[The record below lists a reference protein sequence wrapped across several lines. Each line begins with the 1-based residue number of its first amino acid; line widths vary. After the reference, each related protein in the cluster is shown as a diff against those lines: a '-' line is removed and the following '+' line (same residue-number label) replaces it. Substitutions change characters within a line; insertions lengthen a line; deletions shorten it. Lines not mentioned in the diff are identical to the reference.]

1 MSVEEETPS
10 GEKTNDEKTNDKAKN
25 EELKDSPA
33 DEEQKK
39 DDTKEE
45 SKSDV
50 EGESK
55 DDVKKESKDDV
66 KKESKDDVKKE
77 SKDDAKAESKGDA
90 KAESKDDE
98 KSEGKDD
105 AKAAAGGEDVMNM
118 LMSYLQKNKD
128 DPKIMQTVLSMMGGQ
143 GKDGAAGLSQLK
155 LPSSGA
161 NEKEAGEDKKPSD
174 KSISDK
180 GTSDKDSATNGKK
193 KDEDAT
199 QTNGEKKTEEKETG
213 NKGLNLFGT
222 KSEKNIFPSFS
233 FSSGLNNTGNDTK
246 EKSSGG
252 GGSIFGDGKKNF
264 FAQFGEDKGRN
275 GSGSTNKFGF
285 SGFSGFG
292 NATFG
297 NTTFG
302 GTTFGSTPFGSTPFG
317 SGKKNEDG
325 AASTKGETTQGIFT
339 KGTGSADATT
349 NKEKEQDNEKS
360 DTGVKKK
367 FDTLVEDDDDYII
380 ENAETKEPVEEEAI
394 SMIEN
399 MNIKNDE
406 NAKEKKLSNF
416 DFSKALNSNNNEEV
430 KDVKLYRSRNTWEE
444 LNIDNDL
451 IQILTYLKFFAPSK
465 IQGLAL
471 PYILNSNRN
480 LIAQAQNGSGKTLT
494 FVISMLSKINR
505 NEGTLQAMC
514 ICPTRELAQQNYDV
528 VGKFTK
534 YLTVKVFLAVPLC
547 DRYDKNAG
555 FQIYVGT
562 PGKTLDLLKRRFV
575 DTKNVTIFVLD
586 EADDLIDIKNNM
598 SSQVENIKRFLP
610 KQCQILLF
618 SATYNEEVRSF
629 ADRFAPKASKIS
641 VRQEDLTLK
650 CVKQYYL
657 LTENEEQKY
666 YYLSELYCSM
676 SIAQCVIFV
685 NSKVSAYNLYQ
696 FMTERGHNVTL
707 ICADSVISRFTR
719 NQVQKANVL
728 GMDPKTRDTLM
739 SDFKSG
745 VSKVLICTDLLSRGI
760 DVPTISLVINFDLPY
775 VFHGRISENYG
786 NHFSNK
792 KVNMETYIHRIG
804 RTGRFGTKGMAIN
817 FVNKNQL
824 VHIKQIEQ
832 YYQCVISDL
841 EVDSELMITS
851 PSKGGD

>member
-1 MSVEEETPS
+1 MSIEEETPS
-10 GEKTNDEKTNDKAKN
+10 AEKANDEKTNNEKKNNEKTNDEKTNENSKN
-25 EELKDSPA
+25 EELKDSPVNQ
-33 DEEQKK
+33 EEKKDDTKVESK

-45 SKSDV
+45 SK
-50 EGESK
+50 
-55 DDVKKESKDDV
+55 DDVKTDSKN
-66 KKESKDDVKKE
+66 
-77 SKDDAKAESKGDA
+77 
-90 KAESKDDE
+90 DE
-98 KSEGKDD
+98 KSNGKDEEKNE
-105 AKAAAGGEDVMNM
+105 AKEDTKAEAGGDDVMNM

-128 DPKIMQTVLSMMGGQ
+128 DPKIMQTMLSMMGGK
-143 GKDGAAGLSQLK
+143 GKDAATGLSEIK
-155 LPSSGA
+155 LPNSGA
-161 NEKEAGEDKKPSD
+161 KETEGREDKNL
-174 KSISDK
+174 SDK
-180 GTSDKDSATNGKK
+180 GSAMNGKK
-193 KDEDAT
+193 KDEEES
-199 QTNGEKKTEEKETG
+199 QRNGDKKNKEEKETG
-213 NKGLNLFGT
+213 NKMLNLFGS
-222 KSEKNIFPSFS
+222 KSEKSIFPNFG
-233 FSSGLNNTGNDTK
+233 FSSGFKNTGNETK
-246 EKSSGG
+246 EGSSSGA
-252 GGSIFGDGKKNF
+252 GSIFGDGKKNF
-264 FAQFGEDKGRN
+264 FAQFGEDKGR
-275 GSGSTNKFGF
+275 SGSDSMNKFGFSGF

-297 NTTFG
+297 NANFG
-302 GTTFGSTPFGSTPFG
+302 NSTFGSTALGNTTLG

-325 AASTKGETTQGIFT
+325 TTPAKEKTTQVIFSNGKSTTDASTSKE
-339 KGTGSADATT
+339 KDEGTG
-349 NKEKEQDNEKS
+349 KS
-360 DTGVKKK
+360 DTGMKKK
-367 FDTLVEDDDDYII
+367 FETLVEDDDDYII
-380 ENAETKEPVEEEAI
+380 ESAETKEPIEEEAI

-399 MNIKNDE
+399 MNIMNNE
-406 NAKEKKLSNF
+406 SGKEKKLSNF
-416 DFSKALNSNNNEEV
+416 DFSKALNNNTTEEV
-430 KDVKLYRSRNTWEE
+430 RDVKLYRSRNTWEE
-444 LNIDNDL
+444 LNIDNEL

-471 PYILNSNRN
+471 PYILNTNKN

-505 NEGTLQAMC
+505 NEGILQAMC

-547 DRYDKNAG
+547 DKYNKNEG

-562 PGKTLDLLKRRFV
+562 PGKTLDLLKRKFV
-575 DTKNVTIFVLD
+575 DTKNVSIFVLD

-598 SSQVENIKRFLP
+598 SSQVESIKRFLP

-629 ADRFAPKASKIS
+629 ADRFAPNASKIS

-676 SIAQCVIFV
+676 SISQCVIFV

-707 ICADSVISRFTR
+707 ICADSVISRFTK

-775 VFHGRISENYG
+775 VYHGRISENHG
-786 NHFSNK
+786 NHFANR

-817 FVNKNQL
+817 FVSKNQL
-824 VHIKQIEQ
+824 VYIKQIEQ
-832 YYQCVISDL
+832 FYQCVISDL
-841 EVDSELMITS
+841 EVDSEIMITS
-851 PSKGGD
+851 ASKGGD

>member
-1 MSVEEETPS
+1 MSIQEETPS
-10 GEKTNDEKTNDKAKN
+10 AEKATDEKRKDEKTNDQSN
-25 EELKDSPA
+25 NDEGVKDSPS
-33 DEEQKK
+33 DQEEKK
-39 DDTKEE
+39 EDTK
-45 SKSDV
+45 V
-50 EGESK
+50 ESK
-55 DDVKKESKDDV
+55 DDVKAENKSDVMEETKGDGKAESKGDVKAESKDAANE
-66 KKESKDDVKKE
+66 ESKDEVKEK
-77 SKDDAKAESKGDA
+77 SKDDAKAATGGD
-90 KAESKDDE
+90 
-98 KSEGKDD
+98 
-105 AKAAAGGEDVMNM
+105 DVMNM
-118 LMSYLQKNKD
+118 LLSYLQKNKD
-128 DPKIMQTVLSMMGGQ
+128 DPKIMQTMLSMMGGQ
-143 GKDGAAGLSQLK
+143 GKDGAAALSQMK
-155 LPSSGA
+155 LPSSKE
-161 NEKEAGEDKKPSD
+161 NEKEAGDGKDASD
-174 KSISDK
+174 KASAK
-180 GTSDKDSATNGKK
+180 NGKNKDDEASKTDGDNKK
-193 KDEDAT
+193 KDEKGA
-199 QTNGEKKTEEKETG
+199 E
-213 NKGLNLFGT
+213 NKMLNLFGNKT
-222 KSEKNIFPSFS
+222 EKSTFPTFG
-233 FSSGLNNTGNDTK
+233 FSSGFNTFGSGTK
-246 EKSSGG
+246 EGSSTS
-252 GGSIFGDGKKNF
+252 GSIFGDGKKNF
-264 FAQFGEDKGRN
+264 FAQFGEDKGRSD
-275 GSGSTNKFGF
+275 GSSVNKFGF

-292 NATFG
+292 SSSSSA
-297 NTTFG
+297 
-302 GTTFGSTPFGSTPFG
+302 PFG

-325 AASTKGETTQGIFT
+325 SSAKGETTQSIFGKVT
-339 KGTGSADATT
+339 STAGASANNVKEEEGTG
-349 NKEKEQDNEKS
+349 KS

-367 FDTLVEDDDDYII
+367 FDKLVQDDDDYVI
-380 ENAETKEPVEEEAI
+380 ENAETKKPLEEEAI

-399 MNIKNDE
+399 MNINNED

-416 DFSKALNSNNNEEV
+416 DFSKALNNNNNEEV

-444 LNIDNDL
+444 LNIDNEL
-451 IQILTYLKFFAPSK
+451 IQILTYLKFFTPSK

-505 NEGTLQAMC
+505 NQGILQAMC
-514 ICPTRELAQQNYDV
+514 ICPTRELAQQNYEV

-547 DRYDKNAG
+547 DKYNKNEG
-555 FQIYVGT
+555 YQIYVGT
-562 PGKTLDLLKRRFV
+562 PGKTLDLLKRKFV
-575 DTKNVTIFVLD
+575 DTKSVSIFVLD

-598 SSQVENIKRFLP
+598 SSQVESIKRFLP
-610 KQCQILLF
+610 RQCQILLF
-618 SATYNEEVRSF
+618 SATYNEQVRTF
-629 ADRFAPKASKIS
+629 ADIFAPDASKIS

-676 SIAQCVIFV
+676 SISQCVIFV

-696 FMTERGHNVTL
+696 YMTDHGHNVTL
-707 ICADSVISRFTR
+707 ICADSVISRFTK

-775 VFHGRISENYG
+775 VFQGRISENHG
-786 NHFSNK
+786 NHFYNR

-817 FVNKNQL
+817 FISKNQL
-824 VHIKQIEQ
+824 AHIKQIEDF
-832 YYQCVISDL
+832 YQCVISDL

-851 PSKGGD
+851 ASKAAN